1 MIMEKFSLKD
11 MTKGWFVG
19 DFVPNVIRTKNCEVG
34 VKNYASGTK
43 EAAHYHKEAEEL
55 TLVISGRIRMNSE
68 VFEEGDIIKVLRD
81 EIIEFEA
88 LEDAVTVVYKSISVV
103 GDKYLAK

>member
-1 MIMEKFSLKD
+1 

-19 DFVPNVIRTKNCEVG
+19 DFEPTVLRTKNCEVG
-34 VKNYASGTK
+34 VKHYISGTK
-43 EAAHYHKEAEEL
+43 EIAHYHKEAEEL
-55 TLVISGRIRMNSE
+55 TVVISGKVQMNNE
-68 VFEEGDIIKVLRD
+68 VFEAGDIVKVFKN

-88 LEDAVTVVYKSISVV
+88 LEDSITVVYKSASLV